1 MMVRAW
7 YESFTPP
14 PSARPAR
21 AWHASDARRLSLDG
35 LWRFHYAE
43 RADGPL
49 QFTTQAFDD
58 TGWAELPVPSH
69 WQLHGY
75 GAPAYT
81 NTSYPFPL
89 DPPKVPD
96 ENPTGD
102 YRRTFRLPA
111 DWPGGR
117 TVLRFGGVD
126 SSARIWLNGVEIGY
140 TTGSRLP
147 TEFDI
152 TDTVRPDADNVLAVR
167 VVQWST
173 GSYVEDQDMWW
184 LSGIFRSVEL
194 LSRPTAGAIDDV
206 TVRADYDHR
215 TGAGTL
221 HVSAD
226 VPARVSLPELGV
238 EARTGDTVRLPHVEP
253 WSADQPRLYDL
264 TLSTDA
270 ETVTLRVGFRSI
282 AIVDGVLTVNGQ
294 RVLFRGVNR
303 HEFHP
308 DRGRAVTEED
318 MLADVLLMKQHN
330 VNAVRTSHYPPHPR
344 FLELCDEY
352 GLWVVD
358 ECDLETHGYWQV
370 DWRGNPADDQ
380 RFSDMLVDRMRR
392 MVERDKNHPSIVL
405 WSLGNESDSGRNL
418 AAMARWTRQRDPS
431 RPLLYERDWSCRDVD
446 VYSRMYLTVDEVEA
460 IGRGAEPPLDDLA
473 LDARRRAMPFIHV
486 EYAHAMGNGPG
497 GLAEYQELYEK
508 YPRCQGGFVWE
519 WIDHGL
525 RARTEQGREFF
536 AYGGD
541 YGEVLHDG
549 NFVADG
555 LLFPDRT
562 PSPGLLDLKK
572 VVEPV
577 RISRDGAGLLIANR
591 HDFADLSHLDF
602 HWSLD
607 QEGEEVARGSLDV
620 AAVAP
625 GGQVTVSLPDLPA
638 TSGPAYL
645 TVRAV
650 LATDTPWA
658 KAGHE
663 VAWAQLP
670 VEPTPVTAATWTA
683 EPAAR
688 TPLAP
693 RGEQGHLRL
702 GPGVFDERDGRLVR
716 LGELAVTGPAL
727 QVWRAP
733 TDNDR
738 APHGEAMEPVWRALG
753 LDRMRHR
760 VDEVRTEADRL
771 VVRTRV
777 AAAATDLGL
786 RVTYTWTGVDQDRL
800 GLVAEIDPD
809 GPWPGPLPMLGL
821 VLALPGELDAVEWF
835 GRGPGET
842 YPDTGLAN
850 RVGRFYRTVSEMQTP
865 YVFPQEN
872 GRRADVRWATVVD
885 GQGRGLQVRGRSPFG
900 LTVRPWTTE
909 ALERAA
915 HPIDLVP
922 DGRTWVTLDA
932 GHHGIGSASCGPG
945 VLPAYLLPAA
955 SVRLGLELRVL

>member
-1 MMVRAW
+1 MMVRSW
-7 YESFTPP
+7 YESFIPP

-21 AWHASDARRLSLDG
+21 AWHASDASRLSLDG
-35 LWRFHYAE
+35 TWRFHHAQ

-49 QFTTQAFDD
+49 EFTVPAFDD
-58 TGWAELPVPSH
+58 NGWAELPVPSH

-89 DPPKVPD
+89 DPPRVPD

-111 DWPGGR
+111 DWPAGR

-147 TEFDI
+147 TEFDV
-152 TDTVRPDADNVLAVR
+152 TDMIRPDADNVLAVR

-194 LSRPTAGAIDDV
+194 LSRPAVDAIDDV

-215 TGAGTL
+215 TGAGSL

-238 EARTGDTVRLPHVEP
+238 QARTGDTVRLPEVEP
-253 WSADQPRLYDL
+253 WSAERPRLYDL
-264 TLSTDA
+264 TVSTDT
-270 ETVTLRVGFRSI
+270 ETVTLRVGFRSV
-282 AIVDGVLTVNGQ
+282 AVVDGVLTVNGQ

-370 DWRGNPADDQ
+370 DWRGNPADDP
-380 RFSDMLVDRMRR
+380 RFEEMLVDRMRR
-392 MVERDKNHPSIVL
+392 TVERDKNHPSIVL

-431 RPLLYERDWSCRDVD
+431 RPLLYERDWTCRDVD

-460 IGRGAEPPLDDLA
+460 IGRGTEPPLDDPA
-473 LDARRRAMPFIHV
+473 LDARRRSMPFIHV

-497 GLAEYQELYEK
+497 GLAEYQALYER

-577 RISRDGAGLLIANR
+577 RISRAGSTLVIANR
-591 HDFADLSHLDF
+591 HDFADLTHLDF
-602 HWSLD
+602 RWSLD
-607 QEGEEVARGSLDV
+607 RDGEEVARGSLDV
-620 AAVAP
+620 ASVSPGAHTTVA
-625 GGQVTVSLPDLPA
+625 LPELPA
-638 TSGPAYL
+638 TGETAYL

-650 LATDTPWA
+650 LAGDTIWA

-663 VAWAQLP
+663 VAWAQVP
-670 VEPTPVTAATWTA
+670 
-683 EPAAR
+683 
-688 TPLAP
+688 
-693 RGEQGHLRL
+693 
-702 GPGVFDERDGRLVR
+702 
-716 LGELAVTGPAL
+716 
-727 QVWRAP
+727 
-733 TDNDR
+733 
-738 APHGEAMEPVWRALG
+738 
-753 LDRMRHR
+753 
-760 VDEVRTEADRL
+760 
-771 VVRTRV
+771 
-777 AAAATDLGL
+777 
-786 RVTYTWTGVDQDRL
+786 
-800 GLVAEIDPD
+800 IDP
-809 GPWPGPLPMLGL
+809 
-821 VLALPGELDAVEWF
+821 
-835 GRGPGET
+835 
-842 YPDTGLAN
+842 
-850 RVGRFYRTVSEMQTP
+850 
-865 YVFPQEN
+865 
-872 GRRADVRWATVVD
+872 
-885 GQGRGLQVRGRSPFG
+885 
-900 LTVRPWTTE
+900 
-909 ALERAA
+909 
-915 HPIDLVP
+915 VP
-922 DGRTWVTLDA
+922 DRK
-932 GHHGIGSASCGPG
+932 
-945 VLPAYLLPAA
+945 
-955 SVRLGLELRVL
+955 SVV